1 MVQHRASLLGIAA
14 TLLLACANVPPGPP
28 PSPPADDGG
37 VLAASVKLSR
47 PGMNAYATRL
57 HFVRLEE
64 GDDPY
69 YQKTLLSSNFLANSD
84 VFIVNALPGQ
94 YALVAAERRIVITSS
109 PVTVPV
115 GGGFS
120 IGHSG
125 MSSENIHI
133 VYLPGNLIDL
143 TIVEVNPGEIAF
155 IGEIELKLVKI
166 EDADPAQS
174 HYYELFAPGHGS
186 KGVFAKSLDV
196 TKHHRGTRVDFS
208 RDADAERRFL
218 ERTKT
223 LFTDAG
229 WPSGLVYQRV
239 PVTPRETFT
248 PIQIVVEDAARSADS
263 GEGANL
269 LERMLQD
276 EFGLRGLET
285 PAKLS
290 ELILEVKIVQFE
302 LGSAT
307 KRMLIGFGAGKA
319 QVTYTATL
327 RDASQGVLG
336 ETDGHK
342 QYTGFELNSKDNPGF
357 KGDDALRRSMAEHCA
372 AELTEFVREHPTLD
386 TTGESTAK

>member
-1 MVQHRASLLGIAA
+1 MVQYRVPPLVVA
-14 TLLLACANVPPGPP
+14 TALLLACASAPPAPP
-28 PSPPADDGG
+28 PAHDGG

-47 PGMNAYATRL
+47 PGMDAYATGL

-69 YQKTLLSSNFLANSD
+69 YQKTLLSTNFSANSD

-94 YALVAAERRIVITSS
+94 YALVAAERRTVITSA
-109 PVTVPV
+109 PVTAPV
-115 GGGFS
+115 GGGLS
-120 IGHSG
+120 IGLGG

-155 IGEIELKLVKI
+155 IGEIELKLAKM
-166 EDADPAQS
+166 EDSDPAQS

-186 KGVFAKSLDV
+186 KGVFAKSLDA
-196 TKHHRGTRVDFS
+196 TKHHRGTRVDFA
-208 RDADAERRFL
+208 RDADADRRFL

-229 WPSGLVYQRV
+229 WPSGLAYRRV
-239 PVTPRETFT
+239 PVTPGETFT

-269 LERMLQD
+269 LERMLQN
-276 EFGLRGLET
+276 EFGVRGLET
-285 PAKLS
+285 PAELS
-290 ELILEVKIVQFE
+290 ELILEVKIVEFE
-302 LGSAT
+302 LGSAA
-307 KRMLIGFGAGKA
+307 KRMFIGFGAGKA
-319 QVTYTATL
+319 EVTYTAAL
-327 RDASQGVLG
+327 LDASQGVLG
-336 ETDGHK
+336 KTEGHK
-342 QYTGFELNSKDNPGF
+342 QYTGFELNPKDNPGF
-357 KGDDALRRSMAEHCA
+357 KGDDAIRRSMAEHCA
-372 AELTEFVREHPTLD
+372 AELTEFVREHPALE